1 MQFIAA
7 FSALPAPVRATLLMC
22 TAMVFFTSMGIFIRL
37 ASENLHV
44 LEVVFF
50 RNFLAVVLMAPWIMQ
65 QGLGA
70 LRTERYGLYSL
81 RAAIN
86 LAAMAAGFAAI
97 TMIPLAEATALGF
110 TAPLFATLLAM
121 LFLGE
126 VVRLRRWIAIL
137 IGFAGTLVII
147 RPGMVD
153 VGLGPLLILAATVVW
168 SFALIIIKFL
178 TRTESSVTITVYAS
192 IFVVNEREQA
202 IVLRFGEIQDVKTEP
217 GLYFKAPFA
226 FAGFDTVQIIEDR
239 LLRLDLSD
247 QPPVQVSGGRFYEV
261 DAFLT
266 FRIDDA
272 RKFRETVSGDL
283 TSAASRLRTRFDS
296 ALRRVYGLRSFEA
309 ALSEERAEMM
319 REVRDQIRPEAQAL
333 GLSIEDV
340 RIVRTDLTAE
350 VSQQTFDRMKAER
363 LAEAERIRARGRETA
378 QRIRAVAD
386 RQVIEIV
393 AEAQREAEIARGK
406 GDAERNRVFAE
417 AFNRDPE
424 FFEFYRSMSAY
435 QRALESSDTTM
446 VLSPNSEFFKFF
458 KDAAG
463 TAPSGAG
470 DAAQ

>member
-1 MQFIAA
+1 MK
-7 FSALPAPVRATLLMC
+7 SN
-22 TAMVFFTSMGIFIRL
+22 RL
-37 ASENLHV
+37 
-44 LEVVFF
+44 
-50 RNFLAVVLMAPWIMQ
+50 
-65 QGLGA
+65 
-70 LRTERYGLYSL
+70 
-81 RAAIN
+81 
-86 LAAMAAGFAAI
+86 
-97 TMIPLAEATALGF
+97 
-110 TAPLFATLLAM
+110 TLLAIA
-121 LFLGE
+121 
-126 VVRLRRWIAIL
+126 VAAIL
-137 IGFAGTLVII
+137 VTL
-147 RPGMVD
+147 
-153 VGLGPLLILAATVVW
+153 
-168 SFALIIIKFL
+168 
-178 TRTESSVTITVYAS
+178 YAS
-192 IFVVNEREQA
+192 VFVVNEREQA

-239 LLRLDLSD
+239 LLRLDLND

-266 FRIDDA
+266 YRIEDA

-283 TSAASRLRTRFDS
+283 TAAASRLRTRFDS

-386 RQVIEIV
+386 RQVVEIV
-393 AEAQREAEIARGK
+393 AEAQREAEITRGK
-406 GDAERNRVFAE
+406 GDAERNRIFAD
-417 AFNRDPE
+417 AFNRDPD
-424 FFEFYRSMSAY
+424 FFEFYRSMAAY
-435 QRALESSDTTM
+435 QRALENSDTTM

-463 TAPSGAG
+463 AAPQGGGQGPQPGGAG
-470 DAAQ
+470 DAAAQ